1 MSDMKQYEHDINKS
15 LVHNPHSFSTLP
27 RPPISKIVLKLHNH
41 VQSSACSNPVILKY
55 MKEWIEKDLVDIDGV
70 VVRKTSQVADHF
82 HSSLVGQGSHFV
94 TDSRCAGTRIS

>member
-1 MSDMKQYEHDINKS
+1 MPDMKQCKLDIKKS
-15 LVHNPHSFSTLP
+15 LVHNPHSFSGLP
-27 RPPISKIVLKLHNH
+27 RPPISKIVLKLYNH
-41 VQSSACSNPVILKY
+41 VQWSACSNPVVLKY